1 MSKVYEALLRQQ
13 QIEKNGD
20 TARDPLAAETGSP
33 DGLEENGHTNI
44 EASNFELP
52 SVIGTPVGP
61 RSNEGALFSTFNHQ
75 PVNDSP
81 GNSTQRS
88 PQSPATETAPTSQQ
102 SDSLVSSKAPGTN
115 GKSVEHHRPTYADSR
130 AIAEKLK
137 KAPPVIRRTEPEIS
151 VPEAGREN
159 STPQSQLSDSEPET
173 PTPNSQLPT
182 PTAPKRQHE
191 VPVQPILPSKL
202 HPRLILLTAPQS
214 PECEQ
219 YRSLRT
225 QLFHAAEKKKTQV
238 VAVTSTLAG
247 EGKTSTV
254 INLGL
259 AIAQSEKRVL
269 VIDGDLRRPNVAA
282 YLGTRA
288 KAGFG
293 EALSGEGNP
302 LDLLFTIEGHELYLL
317 AVSRES
323 ANPTEL
329 LSSERLAGIIAEL
342 RQYFDFILIDSPPV
356 LPFADA
362 RLLANHADA
371 VILVIRAGMAQ
382 YETVEKAIEAL
393 PAGKML
399 GVVLNGAELTKEA
412 GYYDYY
418 YNYAHRNHRRP
429 WWHKLLRP
437 IRNSNLG
444 RKLKL

>member
-13 QIEKNGD
+13 QIEKNGE
-20 TARDPLAAETGSP
+20 TARDPLAVETGSP
-33 DGLEENGHTNI
+33 ESFEENGQTD
-44 EASNFELP
+44 FELP
-52 SVIGTPVGP
+52 SVIGAPIGP
-61 RSNEGALFSTFNHQ
+61 RSNEGALFSAHSHQ
-75 PVNDSP
+75 DS
-81 GNSTQRS
+81 SLK
-88 PQSPATETAPTSQQ
+88 PALPTVTETSNAVHQASPKPS
-102 SDSLVSSKAPGTN
+102 PTN
-115 GKSVEHHRPTYADSR
+115 GKAAEYHRTASVNSR
-130 AIAEKLK
+130 AIAERVK
-137 KAPPVIRRTEPEIS
+137 KAAPVIRRTEPE
-151 VPEAGREN
+151 PEIP
-159 STPQSQLSDSEPET
+159 TPQSQNSTLESEE
-173 PTPNSQLPT
+173 PTPHSQLPT
-182 PTAPKRQHE
+182 PEPAIPKRQHE
-191 VPVQPILPSKL
+191 VPVEPILQSKL
-202 HPRLILLTAPQS
+202 HPRLVLLTAPQA

-219 YRSLRT
+219 YRTLRT

-238 VAVTSTLAG
+238 VTVTSTLAG

-269 VIDGDLRRPNVAA
+269 LIDGDLRRPNVAT

-288 KAGFG
+288 KAGLG
-293 EALSGEGNP
+293 EALSGEGDP

-329 LSSERLAGIIAEL
+329 LSSERLPEMIAGL

-371 VILVIRAGMAQ
+371 VVLVVRAGMAQ

-393 PAGKML
+393 PAGKIL
-399 GVVLNGAELTKEA
+399 GVVLNDAELTKEA

-418 YNYAHRNHRRP
+418 YNYAQRNQHRA
-429 WWHKLLRP
+429 WWQKLLRP

>member
-13 QIEKNGD
+13 QIEKNGE
-20 TARDPLAAETGSP
+20 TARDPLAEKTGSP
-33 DGLEENGHTNI
+33 GVSEETGQTDS
-44 EASNFELP
+44 EKLQFELP
-52 SVIGTPVGP
+52 TVIGAPIGP
-61 RSNEGALFSTFNHQ
+61 RSNEGAPIAAPSQ
-75 PVNDSP
+75 PHAVP
-81 GNSTQRS
+81 LQT
-88 PQSPATETAPTSQQ
+88 PSPAAEIGNGTHKPTTP
-102 SDSLVSSKAPGTN
+102 ATHTN
-115 GKSVEHHRPTYADSR
+115 GKSAEHRRAVPVDSR
-130 AIAEKLK
+130 AIAERLK
-137 KAPPVIRRTEPEIS
+137 KAPPVIRKPEPEIS
-151 VPEAGREN
+151 NPKSQISESEIESPADSDLHSEEIRN
-159 STPQSQLSDSEPET
+159 PQSAIRNQ
-173 PTPNSQLPT
+173 
-182 PTAPKRQHE
+182 KRQHE
-191 VPVQPILPSKL
+191 VPVEPILQSKL
-202 HPRLILLTAPQS
+202 HPRLVMLTAAQA

-219 YRSLRT
+219 YRTLRT
-225 QLFHAAEKKKTQV
+225 HLFHAAEKKKTQV
-238 VAVTSTLAG
+238 VTVTSTLAG

-269 VIDGDLRRPNVAA
+269 VIDGDLRRPNVAT

-288 KAGFG
+288 KAGLG
-293 EALSGEGNP
+293 EALSGEGDP

-329 LSSERLAGIIAEL
+329 LSSERLAEMIAGL

-371 VILVIRAGMAQ
+371 VVLVVRAGMAQ

-393 PAGKML
+393 PAGKIL
-399 GVVLNGAELTKEA
+399 GVVLNDAELTKEA

-418 YNYAHRNHRRP
+418 YNYAQRNQHRA
-429 WWHKLLRP
+429 WWQKLLRP